1 MRLKMYRWQKQCA
14 KHAYTRIGLC
24 YTLTSKQPGADYM
37 DTFLVLGVSSSW
49 KNSFNV
55 SLRKLLLFGAC
66 CSLPPKRLLH
76 WSQQWQVC
84 CSGSSSAWEPVA
96 PPLVR
101 TEGNSLGYMK
111 EHKWQL
117 LLKGKTAVY
126 KLRCT
131 VCPQQGQIWRVDCKY
146 PKYHRG
152 LMQTDGVL
160 PLASFCKGKGQDF
173 ILHVYGKKHALISW
187 ITIFVK

>member
-1 MRLKMYRWQKQCA
+1 MLFPATQEVTA
-14 KHAYTRIGLC
+14 
-24 YTLTSKQPGADYM
+24 
-37 DTFLVLGVSSSW
+37 LVTAVA
-49 KNSFNV
+49 
-55 SLRKLLLFGAC
+55 SLL
-66 CSLPPKRLLH
+66 
-76 WSQQWQVC
+76 QWEQFRV
-84 CSGSSSAWEPVA
+84 EPVA

-173 ILHVYGKKHALISW
+173 ILHVHRKKHALISW